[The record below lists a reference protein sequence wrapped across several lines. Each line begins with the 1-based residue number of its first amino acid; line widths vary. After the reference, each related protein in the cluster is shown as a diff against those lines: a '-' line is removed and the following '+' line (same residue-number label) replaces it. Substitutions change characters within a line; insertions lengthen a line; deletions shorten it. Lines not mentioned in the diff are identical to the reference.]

1 MMPVYSAMH
10 DVLNLDSFTI
20 FLIVVITI
28 LVYFLYCNFV
38 EFQLRH
44 AYTFKPT

>member
-28 LVYFLYCNFV
+28 LVYFYIVILWNFS
-38 EFQLRH
+38 
-44 AYTFKPT
+44 